1 MLTEIDDKQRVVV
14 PTEIL
19 AQAAQDFN
27 RQIELLLLSSP
38 TSIALDC
45 SALEH
50 VSSKHVNYLWQARQ
64 RCEKAGVAVFLY
76 NAPASLIRVLELLDL
91 ADFFPREKPD
101 HALAVTDDFEPDANG
116 IDSATSQFYQFIR
129 AFELPALTLTE
140 LRTLFYEVATNIV
153 AHAGLTADQRVT
165 YTVRVMDP
173 LVEVT
178 FTDSGRPFDP
188 MSTASDLDVREAAK
202 RGQTRG
208 FGLALIHKLADNI
221 SYKRKG
227 GTVNEL
233 TITKRWK

>member
-1 MLTEIDDKQRVVV
+1 MLTEINNKQRVVV
-14 PTEIL
+14 PEKISD
-19 AQAAQDFN
+19 QAVQDLS
-27 RQIELLLLSSP
+27 RQIEFLLLSSP

-76 NAPASLIRVLELLDL
+76 NAPESLIRVLELLDL
-91 ADFFPREKPD
+91 TDFFPREKPD
-101 HALAVTDDFEPDANG
+101 NALTVTDDFEPDADG
-116 IDSATSQFYQFIR
+116 VDSATRQFYQFLR

-140 LRTLFYEVATNIV
+140 LRTIFYEVATNIV
-153 AHAGLTADQRVT
+153 AHAGLTAGQRVT
-165 YTVRVMDP
+165 YTVRVTDP

-188 MSTASDLDVREAAK
+188 TSTASYLNVREAAK
-202 RGQTRG
+202 RGQKRG

-221 SYKRKG
+221 TYRRKV